1 MLNVECF
8 TYSMVW
14 SNLSKTYGAKNKER
28 QNTELYWVLIVS
40 LANLEINDPIF
51 QQTIHYFVYIYL
63 QLHCW
68 RANYWLQ
75 CSEPT
80 SEYPDRNM
88 ITIIFRLIILPL
100 KYQTMAVCLEL
111 ILYLRTN
118 LIAVPDQP
126 DLML

>member
-1 MLNVECF
+1 
-8 TYSMVW
+8 MVW